1 MGLCL
6 AQPLKEEDGM
16 NIDKL
21 KTIMGETDLSDEQ
34 ITVLLE
40 RAQKK
45 AVNHYFWQSD
55 DIPTEEEREAFY
67 DRYEY
72 EIYDV
77 AVAMAESESRDGLKR
92 YVELGIT
99 REWETG
105 GEKAIE
111 GALSAII
118 PKTYVG

>member
-1 MGLCL
+1 MS
-6 AQPLKEEDGM
+6 
-16 NIDKL
+16 IDTL
-21 KTIMGETDLSDEQ
+21 KTILGESELTDDQLV
-34 ITVLLE
+34 VLLE
-40 RAQKK
+40 RAKKK
-45 AVNHYFWQSD
+45 AVNHYFWQVD
-55 DIPTEEEREAFY
+55 DHPTEEELDEFY
-67 DRYEY
+67 NRYEF

-77 AVAMAESESRDGLKR
+77 AKAMTESESRDGLKR
-92 YVELGIT
+92 YVELGVT

>member
-1 MGLCL
+1 
-6 AQPLKEEDGM
+6 M
-16 NIDKL
+16 NIETF
-21 KTIMGETDLSDEQ
+21 KTILGDSELTDEQ
-34 ITVLLE
+34 LTVLLE
-40 RAQKK
+40 RAKKK
-45 AVNHYFWQSD
+45 AVNHYFWGAD
-55 DIPTEEEREAFY
+55 DDPTEDELEKFY
-67 DRYEY
+67 DRYEF

-77 AVAMAESESRDGLKR
+77 AKTIMDSADRDGLKR

-111 GALSAII
+111 NALSAII

>member
-1 MGLCL
+1 MS
-6 AQPLKEEDGM
+6 
-16 NIDKL
+16 IDIL
-21 KTIMGETDLSDEQ
+21 KTIIGDSELTDEQ
-34 ITVLLE
+34 LAVLLD
-40 RAQKK
+40 RAKKK

-55 DIPTEEEREAFY
+55 DNPTEDEKEAFY

-77 AVAMAESESRDGLKR
+77 AQAMVDSDSRDGLKR
-92 YVELGIT
+92 YVELGVT